1 MLEARPTSCTR
12 SLHVARPAR
21 QLLARRRFP
30 HAVKTGFGCPMAPT
44 SSFSHEIPFHYQN
57 YWPIEKSLSQA
68 VLEFHSS
75 DGTSVSL
82 ASVSQRLGCEL
93 PTGANLR
100 RI

>member
-44 SSFSHEIPFHYQN
+44 KSFSHEIPFHYQTIGQLRSHCHKRCSN
-57 YWPIEKSLSQA
+57 FI
-68 VLEFHSS
+68 H
-75 DGTSVSL
+75 
-82 ASVSQRLGCEL
+82 
-93 PTGANLR
+93 PTGLQ
-100 RI
+100 